1 MRYSASCN
9 NLRVSLDSQLI
20 IDYTIFVYGQKK
32 KEGEQTGNMKKRTEV
47 EIST

>member
-9 NLRVSLDSQLI
+9 NLTVSLDSKLI
-20 IDYTIFVYGQKK
+20 IDNTIFVYGQNK
-32 KEGEQTGNMKKRTEV
+32 KERKQSANIKKRTEV